1 MQSKVAPGHE
11 YKLLNPLGV
20 NAPGL
25 LDNWFWR
32 VGLVA
37 RRFYYLEASPKGSSL
52 ERFPTLSKK
61 KAIKGYSSLG
71 TLQ

>member
-1 MQSKVAPGHE
+1 MQSKVATGHE
-11 YKLLNPLGV
+11 YKLLNPGV

-37 RRFYYLEASPKGSSL
+37 RRFYCLEASPKDSSL
-52 ERFPTLSKK
+52 KRFPTLSKK